1 LYVVL
6 LKYLKCMEFS
16 LHNKDNEG
24 YSKVEVYHE
33 GNILKMAGHYREI
46 LKLLGEDPERDG
58 LVQSPVRISKAMQFL
73 TQGYHMDPEEIL
85 KSAMF
90 REDYRQMVIVKD
102 IEIYSLCEHHLL
114 PFFGKAYVAY
124 IPNGY
129 ITGLSKIARVVEAYS
144 RRLQVQERLTTQIKE
159 CIQNTLNP
167 LGVAV
172 VIEAKHMCMSMRGIE
187 KQNSVTTT
195 SDFTG
200 AFQKEATRQEFIRLI
215 SSDLS

>member
-1 LYVVL
+1 M
-6 LKYLKCMEFS
+6 KFS
-16 LHNKDNEG
+16 LNSRDNRG

-33 GNILKMAGHYREI
+33 ENILKMADHYREI
-46 LKLLGEDPERDG
+46 INLLGEDTEREG
-58 LVQSPVRISKAMQFL
+58 LIQTPVRVAKAMQFL
-73 TQGYHMDPEEIL
+73 TQGYNMDPEMIL

-90 REDYRQMVIVKD
+90 KEDYRQMVIVKD
-102 IEIYSLCEHHLL
+102 IEIYSLCEHHML

-159 CIQNTLNP
+159 CIQKTLNP

-200 AFQKEATRQEFIRLI
+200 AFQKEATRLEFIRLI

>member
-1 LYVVL
+1 V
-6 LKYLKCMEFS
+6 KFS
-16 LHNKDNEG
+16 LNKRDNEG
-24 YSKVEVYHE
+24 YSKVEHYHDE
-33 GNILKMAGHYREI
+33 NVLKLAEHYRQI
-46 LKLLGEDPERDG
+46 LELLGEDPEREG
-58 LVQSPVRISKAMQFL
+58 LLKSPMRVAKAMQFL
-73 TQGYHMDPEEIL
+73 TQGYNMDPEKIL
-85 KSAMF
+85 RSAMF
-90 REDYRQMVIVKD
+90 KEDYRQMVIVKD
-102 IEIYSLCEHHLL
+102 IEIYSMCEHHML
-114 PFFGKAYVAY
+114 PFFGKAHVAY

-159 CIQNTLNP
+159 AIQNTLMP

-172 VIEAKHMCMSMRGIE
+172 VIEAKHMCMTMRGIE

-200 AFQKEATRQEFIRLI
+200 AFEKVATREEFIRLI

>member
-1 LYVVL
+1 M
-6 LKYLKCMEFS
+6 KFS
-16 LHNKDNEG
+16 LNSRDNEG

-33 GNILKMAGHYREI
+33 ENILKMAEHYREI
-46 LKLLGEDPERDG
+46 LRLLGEDPGREG
-58 LVQSPVRISKAMQFL
+58 LLQTPVRISKAMQFL
-73 TQGYHMDPEEIL
+73 TQGYNMDPENIL

-90 REDYRQMVIVKD
+90 KEDYRQMVIVKD
-102 IEIYSLCEHHLL
+102 IELYSLCEHHML

-144 RRLQVQERLTTQIKE
+144 RRLQVQERLTMQIKD